1 MAVSRKQS
9 PPQPESGLM
18 ADLETAIRQ
27 LVTDVEL
34 DPDLRVK
41 AVQAGVKLLE
51 TQHKIRPDDDG
62 EDSFFSGKLVG
73 QS

>member
-1 MAVSRKQS
+1 
-9 PPQPESGLM
+9 M

-73 QS
+73 Q